1 MYEHIE
7 GPEAAERRS
16 SPLLR
21 PKVIVAGV
29 IALLALVFILQ
40 NAGSR
45 RVNILFWDLSA
56 PAWLWMVVLF
66 GAGVVVG
73 SVFPWFRRR
82 PRS

>member
-7 GPEAAERRS
+7 GPETAERRS

-21 PKVIVAGV
+21 PKVVAAAV
-29 IALLALVFILQ
+29 IGLLALVFILQ

-45 RVNILFWDLSA
+45 RVEFLFWDVSA
-56 PAWLWMVVLF
+56 PSWLWMVILF

-82 PRS
+82 PKE